1 MASRDIPRDRWR
13 DELDSF
19 SRQHE
24 GWIVRV
30 EVIGPD
36 GQVRTEARN
45 LPLQGV
51 SADSPHSDRVAIM
64 IGERPDAHVTHE
76 VVKPVA
82 VEIEQTDAGAE
93 RGLKIQAADGSTTRV
108 EFRSPIRPEEVDG
121 MPSR

>member
-1 MASRDIPRDRWR
+1 MRTIEITRAEWPAFF
-13 DELDSF
+13 DSF

-30 EVIGPD
+30 EVTGPD

-51 SADSPHSDRVAIM
+51 SADSPQNDRVAIM

-82 VEIEQTDAGAE
+82 VEIEQTEAGAE